1 MCGLDMFVIL
11 TIALSSEIA
20 SYRHGLMSSYYNTA
34 NSINKSLMLSCS
46 SNVIY
51 GYHLTGKRAGAPSG
65 GMDYG
70 MDNGMYSWWHHSV
83 LNPFVPSFQI
93 SKNRH

>member
-51 GYHLTGKRAGAPSG
+51 GYHLTGKRAGAPIVVEWTMEWTMGCTAG
-65 GMDYG
+65 GTI
-70 MDNGMYSWWHHSV
+70 V
-83 LNPFVPSFQI
+83 F
-93 SKNRH
+93 